1 VSFTPSR
8 AISESRRIVCR
19 RRENSICVTQ
29 HQPKKNKNRIKKVLN
44 NLLHKSGKST
54 YWVLCIV
61 FLVLIVFVLFIS
73 F

>member
-54 YWVLCIV
+54 Y
-61 FLVLIVFVLFIS
+61 
-73 F
+73 